1 MIERGK
7 KDKSSGACE
16 TRGTK
21 PGPSTTPPRFICY
34 APFPLLRLLP
44 LRYAPFPR
52 AVKDEGAQ
60 QTERGVADAARSAR
74 SPHRRRD
81 RRVTLENVC

>member
-7 KDKSSGACE
+7 EDKSSGACE

-34 APFPLLRLLP
+34 APFPLLRLLS
-44 LRYAPFPR
+44 LRYASFPR
-52 AVKDEGAQ
+52 TVKGEEA
-60 QTERGVADAARSAR
+60 
-74 SPHRRRD
+74 
-81 RRVTLENVC
+81 